1 MRRRAFTLIE
11 LLVVIAVI
19 AIIAAILFPVFARAR
34 EKGRQATCQSNLKQI
49 GLGMTMYTQDY
60 DETMPLYVEDWS
72 TAIIQPYIKSQQ
84 IVTVCPSA
92 SYDPKHL
99 NPPIGYEPVA
109 YGLNGAHRA
118 GGYPTPPFT
127 YSPATRTRFAGPP
140 GDVASLAMAAE
151 PAQCVWVAD
160 YGYWGM
166 TFPDNDQGA
175 SGCAFAYWGGG
186 TSGET
191 RRSIWMAT

>member
-1 MRRRAFTLIE
+1 
-11 LLVVIAVI
+11 
-19 AIIAAILFPVFARAR
+19 
-34 EKGRQATCQSNLKQI
+34 
-49 GLGMTMYTQDY
+49 
-60 DETMPLYVEDWS
+60 
-72 TAIIQPYIKSQQ
+72 
-84 IVTVCPSA
+84 
-92 SYDPKHL
+92 
-99 NPPIGYEPVA
+99 
-109 YGLNGAHRA
+109 
-118 GGYPTPPFT
+118 
-127 YSPATRTRFAGPP
+127 
-140 GDVASLAMAAE
+140 MAAE